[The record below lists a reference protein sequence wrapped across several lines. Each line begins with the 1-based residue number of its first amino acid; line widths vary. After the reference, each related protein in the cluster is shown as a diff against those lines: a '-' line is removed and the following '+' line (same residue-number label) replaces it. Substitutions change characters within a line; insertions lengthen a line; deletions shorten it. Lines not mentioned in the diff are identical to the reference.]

1 MAKGK
6 HSRFLV
12 ACLLLA
18 PGVAGALGVGPL
30 QVRSAL
36 NQRLLASVELLSV
49 GPDDLQNLTVR
60 LASPQ
65 EFSQAGIDRLPL
77 FSDISFTLEAR
88 PDGRTFVRLTSQ
100 RPIREPA
107 LNFLVEIS
115 TGRGRVVREFA
126 VLLDPVRPGQR
137 RFAEATPGEAPLPAS
152 ASSRA
157 RPQASGSAGS
167 YGPVA
172 SGETL
177 WSIAERLRPP
187 TMSTRQA
194 INRLYE
200 ANPQAFSAR
209 GPDGLRAGAMLRLP
223 GDGDWGGAA
232 VAATPPA
239 APPSASAPAAVAPPP
254 VAPSPA
260 APSETPVAPPPDMGA
275 QVRLLPPGGET
286 SGAGS
291 GTGSVGDG
299 GAGASAVA
307 PIVLDNGRL
316 RLQAAGL
323 EHLRS
328 RIDRLPAA
336 VETAAPPAASPAAP
350 EAPRPAAGATPPPSP
365 PTVAAAAPP
374 PAVAPA
380 GSSTAEETGFL
391 GSLLDTLAN
400 PLVVAG
406 LGLAALLSGLVGVLA
421 FRRAKT
427 TANDTA
433 LAPVTGSWGSVEPPV
448 ALPPPRREAVMARA
462 PTSAA
467 PVEDPLERAA
477 LLLAV
482 SNYGEARALLQRAL
496 TEAPDNTGLRA
507 RLIDVL
513 YAMGD
518 AASFRLEAG
527 LLRQQVYGEADPT
540 WVKVVRMGREL
551 CPDDPLF
558 APPTPRPVLPDLA
571 MELAGARAPAA
582 VEAEPKAGGGG
593 GAGDDDIWRE
603 LGLKPI
609 ELPELGVEAPTVA
622 AKPVIPPMSPIEL
635 PAVLDWTPSSLAGG
649 ESAAA
654 VRDGAGER
662 AQSRPT
668 AASGLSLEPLAAAPV
683 AAPAITA
690 AEEAPAGA
698 APAASTETDFVETK
712 LDLAQ
717 AYLEMDDTLGARG
730 LLDEVLEEGD
740 EAQRE
745 RARALLE
752 KLG

>member
-6 HSRFLV
+6 HSRFLA

-77 FSDISFTLEAR
+77 FSDLNFTLEAR

-115 TGRGRVVREFA
+115 TGRGRIVREFA

-137 RFAEATPGEAPLPAS
+137 RFAEATPSEAPLPAS
-152 ASSRA
+152 PSSRA
-157 RPQASGSAGS
+157 RPQASGTAGS

-194 INRLYE
+194 INRLYA

-209 GPDGLRAGAMLRLP
+209 GPDGLRAGAVLQLP
-223 GDGDWGGAA
+223 ADGNWGGSAIA
-232 VAATPPA
+232 TTPPA
-239 APPSASAPAAVAPPP
+239 APPSASAPVPAAVAPP

-260 APSETPVAPPPDMGA
+260 APSETPVAPPPDLGA

-286 SGAGS
+286 SGAG
-291 GTGSVGDG
+291 GGAGSAGDG
-299 GAGASAVA
+299 GAGASAAA

-328 RIDRLPAA
+328 RIERLPAA
-336 VETAAPPAASPAAP
+336 VEAAAPPAASPAAP

-365 PTVAAAAPP
+365 PAVAAAPPP

-380 GSSTAEETGFL
+380 GSATAEETGFL
-391 GSLLDTLAN
+391 GRLLDTLAN

-427 TANDTA
+427 TANDAA
-433 LAPVTGSWGSVEPPV
+433 LAPVTGSWGSVEPP
-448 ALPPPRREAVMARA
+448 AAPPPPRREAVMARA
-462 PTSAA
+462 PASAA

-558 APPTPRPVLPDLA
+558 APPAPKPVLPDLA
-571 MELAGARAPAA
+571 MELAGERAPAA
-582 VEAEPKAGGGG
+582 VEAESKAGG

-609 ELPELGVEAPTVA
+609 ELPELGVEVPAVA
-622 AKPVIPPMSPIEL
+622 AKPAIPPMSPIEL
-635 PAVLDWTPSSLAGG
+635 PAVLDWTPSSLASA

-654 VRDGAGER
+654 ARDEAGER
-662 AQSRPT
+662 AQSKPA
-668 AASGLSLEPLAAAPV
+668 AASGLSLEPLAAAPA
-683 AAPAITA
+683 AAPALTA

-698 APAASTETDFVETK
+698 APVSGTETDFVETK

-717 AYLEMDDTLGARG
+717 AYLEMDDALGARG

-745 RARALLE
+745 RARTLLE

>member
-49 GPDDLQNLTVR
+49 GPDDLQNLTIR

-77 FSDISFTLEAR
+77 FSDINFTLEAR

-115 TGRGRVVREFA
+115 TGRGRIVREFA

-137 RFAEATPGEAPLPAS
+137 RFAEATPSEAPLPAS
-152 ASSRA
+152 PSSRA
-157 RPQASGSAGS
+157 RPQASGTAGS

-194 INRLYE
+194 VNRLYE

-209 GPDGLRAGAMLRLP
+209 GPDGLRAGAVLQLP
-223 GDGDWGGAA
+223 ADGSWGGTA

-239 APPSASAPAAVAPPP
+239 APPPAPATTPTVAAPPAAPPP
-254 VAPSPA
+254 T
-260 APSETPVAPPPDMGA
+260 APSETPVVPPSDMGA

-286 SGAGS
+286 AGAGSGAGS
-291 GTGSVGDG
+291 AGDG
-299 GAGASAVA
+299 GAGASAAA

-336 VETAAPPAASPAAP
+336 AETAAPPPAASPAAP
-350 EAPRPAAGATPPPSP
+350 EAPRPVAGATPPP
-365 PTVAAAAPP
+365 
-374 PAVAPA
+374 AVTPA
-380 GSSTAEETGFL
+380 GGATAEETGFL

-427 TANDTA
+427 TANDAA
-433 LAPVTGSWGSVEPPV
+433 LAPVTGSWGSVEPP
-448 ALPPPRREAVMARA
+448 AAPPPPRREVVMARA
-462 PTSAA
+462 PASTA

-558 APPTPRPVLPDLA
+558 APPALKPVLPDLA
-571 MELAGARAPAA
+571 MELAGERAPAV
-582 VEAEPKAGGGG
+582 VEAEPKAGSGG

-609 ELPELGVEAPTVA
+609 ELPELGVEAPAAV
-622 AKPVIPPMSPIEL
+622 AKPAIPPMSPIEL
-635 PAVLDWTPSSLAGG
+635 PAVLDWTPSSLASA

-654 VRDGAGER
+654 VRDEVGER
-662 AQSRPT
+662 AQSRS
-668 AASGLSLEPLAAAPV
+668 AAAPGLSLEPRAEAPV

-690 AEEAPAGA
+690 TEEAPTGA

-730 LLDEVLEEGD
+730 LLDEVLAEGD

-745 RARALLE
+745 RARTLLE